1 MDNATM
7 QAGTGS
13 GGGPVT
19 FGFNRLGL
27 VRQLGLMVG
36 LAATIA
42 IGFAVVLWSQ
52 EPDYRVLYNNV
63 AFADANEIIEQL
75 QFNNIPY
82 KFDASGRAILVP
94 DEKLHQARLRLAAE
108 GFTGDNTVGFE
119 LLDKEQGLGTSQF
132 MENARYRRGLEGELA
147 RTITSMIAIRKAR
160 VHLALPKQSVFVRDQ
175 RKPTASVFLELLAG
189 RRLEQNQ
196 VAAIANL
203 VASSIPQL
211 ASDDV
216 TVVDQKGR
224 LLNTREADVDVV
236 LAAKQLEYTRKVE
249 ETMLNRVNSILQPV
263 LGLGRFRAE
272 VSTDIDFTSVEQ
284 TDEIYNPE
292 LPSLRSEQVLDESTT
307 GQNKASGVPGA
318 LSNQPPGASSVPE
331 TTADGLD
338 AAGEGVLARQG
349 GPKSARSQATRNY
362 ELDRS
367 ISYTRHQMGQVRR
380 LSVAVV
386 VDDLSTVNS
395 DSGEVTR
402 TPWSQNELDRLTI
415 LVRDAVGFSAARGDS
430 VNVVNSPFAVPEA
443 FVEEEV
449 PIWQQEWVWDIAKQ
463 VLAGLFVLI
472 LVFGIL
478 RPIMKNLAGA
488 AAQST
493 DKDAAE
499 GEAGGIGA
507 ELESLEMADISKD
520 QVTFSG
526 IDNALAPTPNETYE
540 YQLNA
545 IRSMIAED
553 PAKVAQAIRQWVV
566 ENE

>member
-1 MDNATM
+1 MENATA
-7 QAGTGS
+7 QAGT
-13 GGGPVT
+13 GGPVT

-27 VRQLGLMVG
+27 VRQLGLMIG

-63 AFADANEIIEQL
+63 SYADANQIVEQL
-75 QFNNIPY
+75 QLNNIPY
-82 KFDASGRAILVP
+82 KFDASGRNVLVP
-94 DEKLHQARLRLAAE
+94 DNHLHKARLRLAAE

-147 RTITSMIAIRKAR
+147 RTITSMLAVRKAR
-160 VHLALPKQSVFVRDQ
+160 VHLALPKQSVFIRDQ

-189 RRLEQNQ
+189 RRLEAVQ
-196 VAAIANL
+196 VQAIANL
-203 VASSIPQL
+203 IASSIPQL
-211 ASDDV
+211 ASEDV

-224 LLNTREADVDVV
+224 LLNTRDMDTDVV
-236 LAAKQLEYTRKVE
+236 LAAKQLEYTRKIE
-249 ETMLNRVNSILQPV
+249 ETLVNRVNSILQPV
-263 LGLGRFRAE
+263 VGIGRYRAE
-272 VSTDIDFTSVEQ
+272 VSADIDFTSIEQ
-284 TDEIYNPE
+284 TDEIYNPD
-292 LPSLRSEQVLDESTT
+292 LPALRSEQLLDESTT
-307 GQNKASGVPGA
+307 GQAKAAGVPGA

-331 TTADGLD
+331 VTAEGLNVQN
-338 AAGEGVLARQG
+338 EGVVERQG
-349 GPKSARSQATRNY
+349 GPKNARSQSTRNY

-367 ISYTRHQMGQVRR
+367 ISYTKHQMGRVSR

-386 VDDLSTVNS
+386 VDDLATTSS
-395 DSGEVTR
+395 DGGEKTR
-402 TPWSQNELDRLTI
+402 TAWQQNELDRLTI
-415 LVRDAVGFSAARGDS
+415 LVKDAVGYSAVRGDS
-430 VNVVNSPFAVPEA
+430 VNVINSPFAAPEA
-443 FVEEEV
+443 IEEIEI
-449 PIWQQEWVWDIAKQ
+449 PIWKQEWVWNIGKQ
-463 VLAGLFVLI
+463 VAAALFVLL
-472 LVFGIL
+472 LVFAVI

-488 AAQST
+488 AAEKT
-493 DKDAAE
+493 AADAA
-499 GEAGGIGA
+499 AA
-507 ELESLEMADISKD
+507 SNQSDLSADLESLDMGGMSDD

-553 PAKVAQAIRQWVV
+553 PAKVAQAIRQWVI